1 MLPFPNAYSFTK
13 RMAEHLLMEG
23 NTKNVPIT
31 FIRPSIIGAAADEP
45 CIGWTDTYG
54 LLSGIALLTGL
65 GILRDMTGNENNIA
79 DVIPVDYVAKQLLVQ
94 TAFAHNLYR
103 SSQGQKNYFLTHCG
117 TSSVNPVNW
126 KYYLESLISY
136 QNDFPYDKRVGKS
149 SLVLHRTDQS
159 YKLAYRL
166 KSVIPTYT
174 LFYLSRILG
183 TKSFKEKITEL
194 KGAVDQCFTIKQELT
209 YYASNEWIFDCSNTA
224 QLLAFLKNDAHEAK
238 VFNID
243 ISKLKWRDYCRN
255 FGYGIKHYI
264 LHEQAV
270 VPSLGYGDAVL
281 KMERSRSYW
290 PFA

>member
-1 MLPFPNAYSFTK
+1 LLKIAEESPKFEAFLQVSSCFVNCDKTGFIEEQIYTNVKFNWKSKYDQILQLNKRDLVKNANEIMLPFPNAYSFTK

-23 NTKNVPIT
+23 NTKNIPIT

-54 LLSGIALLTGL
+54 LLSGVALLTGL
-65 GILRDMTGNENNIA
+65 GILKDMTGNENNIA

-94 TAFAHNLYR
+94 TAFAHNLHR

-126 KYYLESLISY
+126 KYYFESMISY
-136 QNDFPYDKRVGKS
+136 QNDFPYDRRVGKAG
-149 SLVLHRTDQS
+149 LAFHRTDQS

-174 LFYLSRILG
+174 LFYLSRVLG

-224 QLLAFLKNDAHEAK
+224 
-238 VFNID
+238 
-243 ISKLKWRDYCRN
+243 
-255 FGYGIKHYI
+255 
-264 LHEQAV
+264 
-270 VPSLGYGDAVL
+270 
-281 KMERSRSYW
+281 
-290 PFA
+290 